1 MRPSAAGDLP
11 GTLRAFGE
19 RLDRHMERHIRKEER
34 DPFALFE
41 ERVPPAEMKRAG
53 EAVARIL
60 GRPPLT
66 P

>member
-1 MRPSAAGDLP
+1 
-11 GTLRAFGE
+11 
-19 RLDRHMERHIRKEER
+19 MERHIRKEER

-41 ERVPPAEMKRAG
+41 ERVPAAEVKRAG

-66 P
+66 R